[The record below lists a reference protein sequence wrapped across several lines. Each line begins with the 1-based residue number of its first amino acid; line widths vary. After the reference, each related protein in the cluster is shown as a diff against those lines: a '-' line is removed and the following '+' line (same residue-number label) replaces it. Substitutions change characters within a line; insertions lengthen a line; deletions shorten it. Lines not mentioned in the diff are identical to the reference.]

1 MNQTTTNPTN
11 PTNHRMDNFLRILDH
26 GGVLSVQEMRDLHTE
41 IRELQMG
48 LKYWKDIAEDRK
60 RILNM
65 VLEVKL

>member
-1 MNQTTTNPTN
+1 MQTKEPTDY
-11 PTNHRMDNFLRILDH
+11 TMAHFLRILDH
-26 GGVLSVQEMRDLHTE
+26 GGVMSPQEMRDLHTA

-60 RILNM
+60 RMLNT